1 MTLYSGDCWLFNL
14 DLSRIPYKVVTKF
27 SYVPGEKVY
36 ELGSSALSASMLALD
51 GGLSLPCF

>member
-1 MTLYSGDCWLFNL
+1 M
-14 DLSRIPYKVVTKF
+14 TKF